1 MADTC
6 SYVVPDKRFRAI
18 DSPQMRGGVDRARAY
33 DSIMGPLKPNFI
45 ELIVGLVTFLAVFAP
60 LAMVLLPRID
70 KTLAE
75 REEATAGTLERAE
88 AIESQAL
95 RVRAEYQAELSAAR
109 QEASRIRQAAHEEG
123 VALLAAVRSEGQKVR
138 EDMVAAAGVQ
148 LEADRVIAEAELREH
163 VLGLATVLAGRIVGE
178 PLTDVD
184 RARAVADA
192 FFAGAEADAD
202 S

>member
-1 MADTC
+1 
-6 SYVVPDKRFRAI
+6 
-18 DSPQMRGGVDRARAY
+18 
-33 DSIMGPLKPNFI
+33 MGPLKPNFI
-45 ELIVGLVTFLAVFAP
+45 ELIVGLVIFLAVFAS
-60 LAMVLLPRID
+60 LGMVLLPRINR
-70 KTLAE
+70 TLAE

-123 VALLAAVRSEGQKVR
+123 VALLAAVRSEGQQVR

-163 VLGLATVLAGRIVGE
+163 VLSLATVLAGRIIGE

-192 FFAGAEADAD
+192 FFAGAEADSD